1 MADGMTASNEMP
13 ASAQTWGGE
22 RFRRT
27 PSWMIG
33 QLSIHGYRL
42 LTEQFAAENTKPY
55 EYRVLA
61 SLADGGPA
69 SQAVLGRRS
78 GIHLSDLVATLNTL
92 ADRGHIRRDPDPA
105 DRRRNIITLTE
116 DGYEHLARL
125 DVRLAAA
132 QDALLAALPPA
143 DRGTLTELLQRALA
157 GLDART
163 GPL

>member
-1 MADGMTASNEMP
+1 MADDMP
-13 ASAQTWGGE
+13 ANEQTWGGE

-33 QLSIHGYRL
+33 QLSVHGYRL
-42 LTEQFAAENTKPY
+42 LTEQFAAEGTKPY

-69 SQAVLGRRS
+69 SQATLGRRS

-105 DRRRNIITLTE
+105 DRRRNIITLTD
-116 DGYEHLARL
+116 DGFDHLARL
-125 DVRLAAA
+125 DIRLAAA
-132 QDALLAALPPA
+132 QDALLAALAPT
-143 DRGTLTELLQRALA
+143 DRITLTDLLKRALD
-157 GLDART
+157 GLNARP
-163 GPL
+163 GR

>member
-1 MADGMTASNEMP
+1 MAEEMP
-13 ASAQTWGGE
+13 AHEQTWGGE

-42 LTEQFAAENTKPY
+42 LTEQFAAEGTKPY

-69 SQAVLGRRS
+69 SQAMLGRRS

-92 ADRGHIRRDPDPA
+92 ADRGQIRRDPDPA
-105 DRRRNIITLTE
+105 DRRRNVITLTE
-116 DGYEHLARL
+116 DGFEHLARL
-125 DVRLAAA
+125 DIRLAAA
-132 QDALLAALPPA
+132 QDALLAALPPT
-143 DRGTLTELLQRALA
+143 DRATLTELLKRALD
-157 GLDART
+157 GLTAHPGR
-163 GPL
+163 